1 MGRLGGKKNVHILLD
16 VQNQHVRIDVDVT
29 TNAKWYV
36 TSFLTTLLMKRYFK
50 MVN

>member
-29 TNAKWYV
+29 TNAKWV
-36 TSFLTTLLMKRYFK
+36 CHIISNNPINEKVF
-50 MVN
+50 